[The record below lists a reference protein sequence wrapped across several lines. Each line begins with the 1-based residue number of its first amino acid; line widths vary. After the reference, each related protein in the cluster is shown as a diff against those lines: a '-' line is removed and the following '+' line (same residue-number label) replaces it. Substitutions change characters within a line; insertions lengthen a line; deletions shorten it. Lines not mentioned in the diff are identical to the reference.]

1 MILGNRS
8 SGWNGGLV
16 YGYPSF
22 AFNLMFSAAGYLALS
37 LCMGEMTSALPFSG
51 GAYGFVRAALGP
63 YLGFMVACCEFVYCT
78 AYTVMKVSRL
88 LDIPSLYE
96 TDQVDEKYDWITI
109 VIIFIIC
116 FIFSAGGGRLTF
128 TLTNLTGTFV
138 LILLLIYLLGTLG
151 RVGTDKVNFTHY
163 SAPVMMPMT
172 WDSFMHSRV
181 SAGGQFNG
189 MQYFPLLSSFLKDP
203 KEQIPRLMLIILFIF
218 VVMSMLVTLAVV
230 SQDSHDISMTSTPLP
245 MIFGLDDLFHRD
257 FVVLKWLDV
266 PCQFGAIF
274 GFYYC
279 SGKQIH
285 ALTKSG
291 LMPTFLDKTL
301 PVVETPYLCFLLSGL
316 VGMSLSVYA
325 VYHSSSL
332 EAIRSLSLLAAFLT
346 FIVTFIAYI
355 VFRRKF
361 SSMQRSFVNPLGD
374 FAAIF
379 GIINYLL
386 AIIGIIFYNAANYS
400 SQPVYLIVLALY
412 LVVATIFFWTYLV
425 KNQKFSEEEKKLMF
439 KAYLINANRN
449 ARLNRL
455 KNNKVCP
462 ISGTGTGTGG
472 GIVSGGSRGN
482 EKSVSNGKM
491 LCLF

>member
-1 MILGNRS
+1 M
-8 SGWNGGLV
+8 
-16 YGYPSF
+16 F
-22 AFNLMFSAAGYLALS
+22 AASGYLALA

-78 AYTVMKVSRL
+78 SYTVMKVSRL
-88 LDIPSLYE
+88 LAIPSMYGGDDIHGTE
-96 TDQVDEKYDWITI
+96 WITI
-109 VIIFIIC
+109 VIMFIIC

-128 TLTNLTGTFV
+128 TLTNLTGAFI
-138 LILLLIYLLGTLG
+138 LILLLIYLFGTLG
-151 RVGTDKVNFTHY
+151 RVGTDDVNFTHY

-172 WDSFMHSRV
+172 WDSFMRSRV

-189 MQYFPLLSSFLKDP
+189 MQYFPLLSSSLKDP

-218 VVMSMLVTLAVV
+218 LLMSMLVTLAAI
-230 SQDSHDISMTSTPLP
+230 SQGYHGAAVATAPLP

-257 FVVLKWLDV
+257 FLVLKWLDV

-274 GFYYC
+274 GLYYC

-291 LMPTFLDKTL
+291 LMPTFLDKTV
-301 PVVETPYLCFLLSGL
+301 PVVGTPCLCFLLSGL
-316 VGMSLSVYA
+316 VGMLLSIYT
-325 VYHSSSL
+325 YYNTEILSS
-332 EAIRSLSLLAAFLT
+332 IQSLSLLTVFIT

-379 GIINYLL
+379 GIVNFML
-386 AIIGIIFYNAANYS
+386 ASIGLIFYS
-400 SQPVYLIVLALY
+400 ERGQPVYLIVLALY

-455 KNNKVCP
+455 RNNKVCP
-462 ISGTGTGTGG
+462 MSGTGTGTGTGG

-491 LCLF
+491 LCLFKFIAADSSCSKQQSSSSLL